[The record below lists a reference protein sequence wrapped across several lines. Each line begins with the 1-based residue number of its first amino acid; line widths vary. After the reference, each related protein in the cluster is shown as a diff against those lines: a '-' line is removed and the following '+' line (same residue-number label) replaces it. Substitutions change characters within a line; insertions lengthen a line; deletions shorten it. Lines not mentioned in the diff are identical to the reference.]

1 MCESNEFPKV
11 ATINVFPRLASVACS
26 YFEISMAPCV
36 VHDSCDW
43 SFVYLLWFCA
53 AQVRNRSMC
62 TYLELLFVC
71 IHSVATCLG
80 ARTVAAKALE
90 WTQNHK
96 IINHVCSDEE
106 AVLACER
113 FAGT

>member
-1 MCESNEFPKV
+1 MKIAQKNTC
-11 ATINVFPRLASVACS
+11 VFPRFQWLVVLFMIPVIGRLSTVFASVLCRS
-26 YFEISMAPCV
+26 SK
-36 VHDSCDW
+36 
-43 SFVYLLWFCA
+43 
-53 AQVRNRSMC
+53 NRSMC
-62 TYLELLFVC
+62 TCFELLFVF

>member
-1 MCESNEFPKV
+1 
-11 ATINVFPRLASVACS
+11 
-26 YFEISMAPCV
+26 
-36 VHDSCDW
+36 
-43 SFVYLLWFCA
+43 
-53 AQVRNRSMC
+53 MC
-62 TYLELLFVC
+62 TCLELLFVF

-113 FAGT
+113 FAGKCPPSRFIL